1 MENTVPQTPHI
12 LAVDDDNAI
21 LGLYREVLKDG
32 YKFTSATTAA
42 AGLDLLKKNDYDLI
56 ISDISIPGMSGI
68 DFAREVRKTDK
79 LIPII
84 LVTGQPTVSTAIKA
98 VEFGALRYLTKPIDI
113 QLFREAVAQGI
124 SLQRMGSIREEIDTL
139 LGEKVTRKTADEEK
153 GRQFDHALDSLWLA
167 FQPIVS
173 WSGQCLK
180 GYEVLVRN
188 DEPAM
193 VYPPFFFET
202 AEHFGRTRELSR
214 TIRAKAAAV
223 VPSLPPSVNLF
234 VNLHVADLDDPNLY
248 DPASPLA
255 RVSSRV
261 VLELS
266 EQLNLATVDE
276 LRAQMDRLR
285 RLGYK
290 IAMDDL
296 GAGHSG
302 LAAFAKIEPDIVKL
316 DIQLIRD
323 AEKEKTKLKLIA
335 SLLDIC
341 KELNINCISEGV
353 ETPENCRA
361 LIENGCDL
369 FQGYLFGKPDRALKP
384 FFAPF

>member
-1 MENTVPQTPHI
+1 MHNTNHPVPRI
-12 LAVDDDNAI
+12 LAVDDSNEI
-21 LGLYREVLKDG
+21 LDLYREILKDD
-32 YKFTSATTAA
+32 YKFSAVSSAA

-56 ISDISIPGMSGI
+56 ISDIAIPGMSGI
-68 DFAREVRKTDK
+68 DFVREVRRANK

-84 LVTGQPTVSTAIKA
+84 LVTGHPTVGTAIKA
-98 VEFGALRYLTKPIDI
+98 VELGALRYLTKPIDVR
-113 QLFREAVAQGI
+113 LFRDTVAQGI

-139 LGEKVTRKTADEEK
+139 MSEKSSDKEAK
-153 GRQFDHALDSLWLA
+153 GIDHQFDQALASLWLA

-193 VYPPFFFET
+193 VYPPKFFET
-202 AEHFGRTRELSR
+202 AETLGRTTELSR
-214 TIRAKAAAV
+214 IIRSKAALAV
-223 VPSLPPSVNLF
+223 AQLPPKVSLF
-234 VNLHVADLDDPNLY
+234 VNLHVRDLQDPQLY
-248 DPASPLA
+248 APDAPLTK
-255 RVSSRV
+255 VSSRV

-266 EQLNLATVDE
+266 EQLNLETVDE
-276 LRAQMDRLR
+276 LRSQMDRLR
-285 RLGYK
+285 GLGYK

-341 KELNINCISEGV
+341 KELNIACISEGV

-361 LIENGCDL
+361 LIEKGCDL

>member
-1 MENTVPQTPHI
+1 MHNTNHPVPRI
-12 LAVDDDNAI
+12 LAVDDSNEI
-21 LGLYREVLKDG
+21 LDLYREILKDD
-32 YKFTSATTAA
+32 YKFSAVSSAA

-56 ISDISIPGMSGI
+56 ISDIAIPGMTGI
-68 DFAREVRKTDK
+68 EFAREVRKSNK

-84 LVTGQPTVSTAIKA
+84 LVTGHPTVGTAIKA
-98 VEFGALRYLTKPIDI
+98 VELGAMRYLTKPIDVR
-113 QLFREAVAQGI
+113 LFRETVAQGI

-139 LGEKVTRKTADEEK
+139 MSEESSDKEAK
-153 GRQFDHALDSLWLA
+153 GIDHQFDQALASLWLA

-173 WSGQCLK
+173 WSGQCLR

-193 VYPPFFFET
+193 VYPPKFFET
-202 AEHFGRTRELSR
+202 AETLGRTTELSR
-214 TIRAKAAAV
+214 IIRSKAALAV
-223 VPSLPPSVNLF
+223 AQLPPEVSLF
-234 VNLHVADLDDPNLY
+234 VNLHVRDLQDPELY
-248 DPASPLA
+248 SPDSPLTK
-255 RVSSRV
+255 VSSRV

-266 EQLNLATVDE
+266 EQLNLETVDE
-276 LRAQMDRLR
+276 LRSQMDRLR
-285 RLGYK
+285 GLGYK

-341 KELNINCISEGV
+341 KELNIACISEGV

-361 LIENGCDL
+361 LIEKGCDL

>member
-1 MENTVPQTPHI
+1 MQNTNHHVPRI
-12 LAVDDDNAI
+12 LAVDDSNEI
-21 LGLYREVLKDG
+21 LDLYREILKDD
-32 YKFTSATTAA
+32 YNFSAVSSAA

-68 DFAREVRKTDK
+68 DFAREVRKANK

-84 LVTGQPTVSTAIKA
+84 LVTGHPTVGTAIKA
-98 VEFGALRYLTKPIDI
+98 VEFGALRYLTKPIDVR
-113 QLFREAVAQGI
+113 LFRETVAQGI

-139 LGEKVTRKTADEEK
+139 MSEKSSGKEAVKSIDH
-153 GRQFDHALDSLWLA
+153 QFDQALASLWLA

-193 VYPPFFFET
+193 VYPPKFFET
-202 AEHFGRTRELSR
+202 AETLGRTKELSR
-214 TIRAKAAAV
+214 IIRSKAAGAV
-223 VPSLPPSVNLF
+223 ALLPPEVSLF
-234 VNLHVADLDDPNLY
+234 VNLHVRDLQDPQLY
-248 DPASPLA
+248 APDSPLTK
-255 RVSSRV
+255 VSSRV

-266 EQLNLATVDE
+266 EQLHLETVDE
-276 LRAQMDRLR
+276 LRSQMDRLR
-285 RLGYK
+285 ALGYK

-341 KELNINCISEGV
+341 KELNIACISEGI

-361 LIENGCDL
+361 LIEKGCDL